1 MKLLSHDDKTGKPSD
16 TTFRTWIVFILT
28 ISYLIALSI
37 LSIVSPD
44 SLRPLHM
51 DLIQWLIVFYSA
63 AGSLYLGKRIN
74 ENLNSKKKSFT
85 DLIENIGG
93 KTSEKTQSEIGSSRL

>member
-1 MKLLSHDDKTGKPSD
+1 MNFIVNDDRTGKPSD
-16 TTFRTWIVFILT
+16 TTLRTWMVFILA
-28 ISYLIALSI
+28 IGYLIALSI

-51 DLIQWLIVFYSA
+51 DLIQWLIVFYGA

-74 ENLNSKKKSFT
+74 ENLNSKTKALN
-85 DLIENIGG
+85 DLIEGIQG
-93 KTSEKTQSEIGSSRL
+93 KTGQKESVGSSQL

>member
-1 MKLLSHDDKTGKPSD
+1 MKFLFHDDRTGKPSD
-16 TTFRTWIVFILT
+16 TTLRTWIVFFLT
-28 ISYLIALSI
+28 IGYLISLSI

-51 DLIQWLIVFYSA
+51 DLIQWLIVFYGA

-74 ENLNSKKKSFT
+74 ENLNSKTKALN
-85 DLIENIGG
+85 DLVEGIQG
-93 KTSEKTQSEIGSSRL
+93 KTGQKESVGSSQL